1 MGDGLVAATDVVA
14 LAGAS
19 AWDLLWSKDRG
30 AALPHLRARSIGP
43 IQLARLGEVLGLGD
57 PDTLIRSFSLLAGES
72 QESPWVISIP
82 ETLTTAVA
90 SLRTEAIEGVAS
102 RWAGAEGMPA
112 TVSAE
117 ALQDY
122 LERLQGLHAGT
133 DGPLVMLVHTE

>member
-1 MGDGLVAATDVVA
+1 VGDGLEAATDVVS
-14 LAGAS
+14 LDGGS

-43 IQLARLGEVLGLGD
+43 LQLARLGELLGLGE

-82 ETLTTAVA
+82 EALTTAVA
-90 SLRTEAIEGVAS
+90 SLGPEAIEGVAS
-102 RWAGAEGMPA
+102 RWAGAEDMSA
-112 TVSAE
+112 TVSAV

-122 LERLQGLHAGT
+122 LERLRGLHAGSA
-133 DGPLVMLVHTE
+133 GPLVLLVHTE